1 MLAWRHLRRR
11 LLWWLLWV
19 LLLPVKA
26 AGTPRLC
33 SRRWSARNRLAPLL
47 LLIVLLGRRR
57 RRRERRRLWRRCR
70 CRRRHLLARRQLR
83 RVGESWH
90 LCETDERWHSGGGSG
105 GLRGGCDGGDGG
117 VQLLRVLQH
126 CPLLHLLLFDHSLH
140 PFLLSLPLRL
150 DLPRH
155 LLLERITLTLKQVCE
170 PPLVVVRA
178 VAAAAARAT
187 EQWH

>member
-1 MLAWRHLRRR
+1 MPLPYSSPIQGWSKRLDCWVRAEEVMEKSSKNLRR
-11 LLWWLLWV
+11 
-19 LLLPVKA
+19 
-26 AGTPRLC
+26 
-33 SRRWSARNRLAPLL
+33 
-47 LLIVLLGRRR
+47 
-57 RRRERRRLWRRCR
+57 
-70 CRRRHLLARRQLR
+70 QQ
-83 RVGESWH
+83 RVFDAVGKK
-90 LCETDERWHSGGGSG
+90 T
-105 GLRGGCDGGDGG
+105 DGG